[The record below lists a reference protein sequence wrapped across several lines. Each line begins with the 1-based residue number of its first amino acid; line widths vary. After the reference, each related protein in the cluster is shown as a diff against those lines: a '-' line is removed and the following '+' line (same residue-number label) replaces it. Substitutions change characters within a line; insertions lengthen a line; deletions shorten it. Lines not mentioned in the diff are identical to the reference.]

1 MVKDGKGALAVK
13 GVSFGVRPGECF
25 ALLGVSGAGKTSTFN
40 MIIGDDTLSGGK
52 CSLDGVSVEDIYKKP
67 EKLFG
72 IVGYCPQNNCIEDFL
87 TVRQTLT
94 YLCGLLG
101 VKVDTVANVVR
112 DTMHRFE
119 LSEFADTKAE
129 FLSGGNKRKLC
140 CAMAMLGNPK
150 VIFVDEASTGV
161 DPVSRRVMWKGMRYE
176 ASNSALILTTHTLE
190 EAEALAS
197 KIGIMVAGQFKCFGS
212 LQQIQAEYGQGF
224 EIEIN
229 LNIA

>member
-1 MVKDGKGALAVK
+1 
-13 GVSFGVRPGECF
+13 
-25 ALLGVSGAGKTSTFN
+25 

-52 CSLDGVSVEDIYKKP
+52 CSLDGVSVEDIYKRP

-101 VKVDTVANVVR
+101 VKVETVTNVVR

-119 LSEFADTKAE
+119 LTEFADTKAE

-176 ASNSALILTTHTLE
+176 STNSALILTTHTLE

-212 LQQIQAEYGQGF
+212 L
-224 EIEIN
+224 
-229 LNIA
+229 